1 MSNNPTDTLKSYR
14 FSINGK
20 DCTGIVRRVTIHQS
34 LTEPFMKGVFDFT
47 DSMYIIPESSANV
60 PFNISVSTQSGQT
73 LNCNFVVEKYGD
85 TQVSQSSGKYLS
97 GSLRLISPEFGKAIQ
112 KRPVGQF
119 NDQPSE
125 KIVEQM
131 VKKELESGKKLTTDK
146 AKNVPGEFLVQ
157 KQTPTEVISKATRL
171 NGTGEPY
178 VFFEDKDGF
187 NWRSLKKMSEQGSSH
202 TFYTNHAAYTDVG
215 AANDPN
221 IIIDC
226 VFNYGG
232 LGDTALANKQQD
244 TRYSVETQKQEPGS
258 KAENYSP
265 VASRYVQGVQDTK
278 NNREL
283 ANNPEQNDKKRGDD
297 FAKQEQYMSNL
308 SGKMKFMVTLN
319 PNVKPGQTINANIAA
334 GSGMTQGN
342 FKSSH
347 SGKWLVKSV
356 THVCDFSD
364 GSGAPYGRTIIEC
377 VGKLQ

>member
-14 FSINGK
+14 FSMNGK
-20 DCTGIVRRVTIHQS
+20 DCSGLVRRLTIHQS

-47 DSMYIIPESSANV
+47 DSMHIISESSANV
-60 PFNISVSTQSGQT
+60 PFSVAVTTQSGQS
-73 LNCNFVVEKYGD
+73 LNCNMVVEKYMD

-119 NDQPSE
+119 NDQPAE

-131 VKKELESGKKLTTDK
+131 VKKELESGKRLTTDK
-146 AKNVPGEFLVQ
+146 AKNVAGEFLVQ

-187 NWRSLKKMSEQGSSH
+187 NWRSLKKMSEQGASH
-202 TFYTNHAAYTDVG
+202 TFYTNHAAYTDVS

-226 VFNYGG
+226 IFNYGG
-232 LGDTALANKQQD
+232 MGDAALANKQQD
-244 TRYSVETQKQEPGS
+244 TRYSVETQKQEPGT
-258 KAENYSP
+258 KAPNYSS
-265 VASRYVQGVQDTK
+265 VASRYVKGVQDTK

-334 GSGMTQGN
+334 GSGMTEGN
-342 FKSSH
+342 YKSSH